1 MATFLLLEDGEVL
14 DDALFGAVVDAV
26 GVYDDRLGI
35 RVRLVQH
42 VGPVLR
48 RADFITRVGSIS
60 GSGTTM
66 FGHLRITRAVVMAT
80 TTTDH
85 KDGIEKGNYQAQETN
100 EVKD

>member
-1 MATFLLLEDGEVL
+1 ML

-48 RADFITRVGSIS
+48 RAD
-60 GSGTTM
+60 
-66 FGHLRITRAVVMAT
+66 
-80 TTTDH
+80 
-85 KDGIEKGNYQAQETN
+85 Y
-100 EVKD
+100 